1 MWLVLACANR
11 IAAVADDQLKCT
23 HLHILQ
29 IAIETLAVVLVVV
42 LVVVVAFVSVVGTV
56 VLIGVIVV
64 VMIAVIIVVATVVGR
79 SSRISSGFCFNCY
92 TLMPDVH
99 AAG

>member
-23 HLHILQ
+23 HLHILH

-42 LVVVVAFVSVVGTV
+42 LVVVVLLVVSCVVRRSRVGNGERGGGVVLGVGT
-56 VLIGVIVV
+56 
-64 VMIAVIIVVATVVGR
+64 
-79 SSRISSGFCFNCY
+79 
-92 TLMPDVH
+92 D
-99 AAG
+99 